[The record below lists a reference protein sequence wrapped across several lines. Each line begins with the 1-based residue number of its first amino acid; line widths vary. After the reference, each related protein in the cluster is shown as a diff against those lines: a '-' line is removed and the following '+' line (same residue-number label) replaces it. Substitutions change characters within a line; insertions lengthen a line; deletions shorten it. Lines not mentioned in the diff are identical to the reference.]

1 MHATGG
7 GPEGEAELDLPTLQ
21 AARGGDRAAQGA
33 LVVRYQRRVFAL
45 LSRLLGP
52 SGRGAGVEVA
62 DLAQETFLRALR
74 ALPAFQ
80 PQGPARLSTWLLT
93 IATRLALDE
102 LRKRP
107 LPPAAPGA
115 LLRLAHPQTGE
126 AHRSLMMQAVARAA
140 QGLSADH
147 RAAFLLR
154 EAHGLSYE
162 EIGAALALDVGTV
175 KSRISRARQA
185 LRAALEDPDEHA

>member
-1 MHATGG
+1 MRATGEG
-7 GPEGEAELDLPTLQ
+7 GEDEFDLDTLR
-21 AARGGDRAAQGA
+21 AAQRGDRAAQGA
-33 LVVRYQRRVFAL
+33 LVVRYQRRVFHL
-45 LSRLLGP
+45 LSRLLGS
-52 SGRGAGVEVA
+52 SGRGGGPEVA

-74 ALPAFQ
+74 ALPGFQ

-107 LPPAAPGA
+107 PPPAPPGA
-115 LLRLAHPQTGE
+115 LLHLAHPQPDE
-126 AHRSLMMQAVARAA
+126 AHRSLLLQAVSRAA

-162 EIGAALALDVGTV
+162 EIGAALGLDTGTV
-175 KSRISRARQA
+175 KSRIARAKEA
-185 LRAALEDPDEHA
+185 LRAALEDPHERAL